1 MAGRPTMWDT
11 HIKPNLKEI
20 IGLKKQGKT
29 DKQIAEYLGI
39 GYTTLTDNKAR
50 HTELAEAL
58 KKGKNELVLKL
69 ESALYK
75 RALGGFFTKKIT
87 KKYLTDSDGNRI
99 DRYDEQGNSI
109 GVIEVTETETEE
121 KPDVGA
127 LVFALKNLDPE
138 RWRDKVEQSV
148 DVEQLSEAMKGFLEG
163 KSNDN

>member
-11 HIKPNLKEI
+11 HIKPYLNEI
-20 IGLKKQGKT
+20 VAIKKQGKT

-58 KKGKNELVLKL
+58 KKGKNELVLQL

-75 RALGGFFTKKIT
+75 RAIGGYHTKKVTRQYIE
-87 KKYLTDSDGNRI
+87 DEDGNRI
-99 DRYDEQGNSI
+99 GQTQ
-109 GVIEVTETETEE
+109 VTETLTEE
-121 KPDVGA
+121 RPDVGA

-138 RWRDKVEQSV
+138 RWKDKTEQNVNVE
-148 DVEQLSEAMKGFLEG
+148 ELSEAMKGFLDTQA
-163 KSNDN
+163 NDS